1 MGGEESYSSW
11 QDMHIYYVSFPS
23 EKRLAAIVLN
33 GKRVLGAVTKCIS
46 VHKTSLSTFLTLCC
60 LPIGT
65 LKQFS
70 SQFITSVVTEA
81 KSDSFVVVGVFYPL
95 EYYSLV
101 LFQPFIVAFPFCN

>member
-1 MGGEESYSSW
+1 MGGESYRSW
-11 QDMHIYYVSFPS
+11 QDMHIYYVSLPS
-23 EKRLAAIVLN
+23 ENRLAATVN

-81 KSDSFVVVGVFYPL
+81 KTDSFVVVGVFYPL

>member
-1 MGGEESYSSW
+1 MSHRSW
-11 QDMHIYYVSFPS
+11 QDMHIYYVSLPS
-23 EKRLAAIVLN
+23 EKLLAAIGFN

-46 VHKTSLSTFLTLCC
+46 VHKTSLSTFLTSCC

-70 SQFITSVVTEA
+70 SQFITSAVAEA
-81 KSDSFVVVGVFYPL
+81 KTDSFVVVGVFYPL